1 MPEAAPVPH
10 LDVLVATGPAAGAVA
25 GSGPVAGAGERPA
38 PAAGDRI
45 APDPAE
51 RELCALYAHPAPTD
65 RPWLRANMVTT
76 LDGSA
81 WGATGRSAS
90 INSSADFRAFCA
102 MRAMADV
109 VLVGA
114 GTVRAEGYTPLQVPA
129 DLAATRAAA
138 GLAPT
143 LVTAVVTRSGDLPES
158 FLDSPG
164 AAATLVLTTSAGAQ
178 VLHER
183 VPTDRLI
190 VTGDGGV
197 DLAAALAALAGRGL
211 SRVLCEGGPTLLG
224 DLVAASLVDELC
236 VTTSPMLVG
245 GPAER
250 IVHTQWYLDPVPT
263 ARLGHLLVSDG
274 SLLARWVL
282 AGDQQ

>member
-1 MPEAAPVPH
+1 MPDTPDPH
-10 LDVLVATGPAAGAVA
+10 LDVLVATGPAGGAGAPTGA
-25 GSGPVAGAGERPA
+25 EPVP
-38 PAAGDRI
+38 GDRL

-51 RELCALYAHPAPTD
+51 RALCALYAHPAPSD
-65 RPWLRANMVTT
+65 RAWVRVNMVTT
-76 LDGSA
+76 LDGAA
-81 WGATGRSAS
+81 WGATGRSGA

-114 GTVRAEGYTPLQVPA
+114 GTVRAEGYTPVEVPPA
-129 DLAATRAAA
+129 LAATRAAA

-143 LVTAVVTRSGDLPES
+143 LITAVVTRSGDLPEA
-158 FLDSPG
+158 FLDSP
-164 AAATLVLTTSAGAQ
+164 AAANTLVLTTSAGAQ
-178 VLHER
+178 VLHRR
-183 VPTDRLI
+183 VPVDRVV
-190 VTGDGGV
+190 VTGDGAV
-197 DLAAALAALAGRGL
+197 DLPAALAALADRGL
-211 SRVLCEGGPTLLG
+211 RRVLSEGGPSLLG

-236 VTTSPMLVG
+236 VTTSPLVVG
-245 GPAER
+245 GPAGR
-250 IVHTQWYLDPVPT
+250 IVHTQWYLDPVPS

>member
-1 MPEAAPVPH
+1 MPEGEPVPH
-10 LDVLVATGPAAGAVA
+10 LDVLVAPTLPAAG
-25 GSGPVAGAGERPA
+25 GHPT
-38 PAAGDRI
+38 PAAGDRLL
-45 APDPAE
+45 PDPAE
-51 RELCALYAHPAPTD
+51 RELCALYAHPQPTD
-65 RPWLRANMVTT
+65 GVWVRANMVTT
-76 LDGSA
+76 LDGGA

-114 GTVRAEGYTPLQVPA
+114 GTVRAEGYTPLQAPA
-129 DLAATRAAA
+129 ELAAARAAA
-138 GLAPT
+138 GLSPT
-143 LVTAVVTRSGDLPES
+143 LVTAVVTRSGDLPAA
-158 FLDSPG
+158 FLDCAEATS
-164 AAATLVLTTSAGAQ
+164 TLVLTTSAGAQ

-183 VPTDRLI
+183 VPSDRLI

-197 DLAAALAALAGRGL
+197 DLTAALAELAGRGL
-211 SRVLCEGGPTLLG
+211 RRVLCEGGPTLLG
-224 DLVAASLVDELC
+224 DLVAASLVDEMC
-236 VTTSPMLVG
+236 VTTSPLLVG

-250 IVHTQWYLDPVPT
+250 VVRTQWYLDPAPT

-282 AGDQQ
+282 ARDQQ